1 MYKFEG
7 LLFYRFHEQHLFF
20 DNAGTQLK
28 AWQKTMPRIA
38 ERPLLLASMA
48 RQNVRK
54 QGKSRPTPRT
64 LAFCLRTGSRTPADS
79 RRRQMVAA
87 RGPGLYEPMQADI
100 PRADVDVRE
109 PGLDLYCRGHW
120 RTPGGH
126 LADKARKR
134 PEVAGE
140 ALTLPGN
147 YRISVAGAARPIS
160 SILAEMHARNREQ
173 HPKM

>member
-1 MYKFEG
+1 
-7 LLFYRFHEQHLFF
+7 
-20 DNAGTQLK
+20 
-28 AWQKTMPRIA
+28 
-38 ERPLLLASMA
+38 
-48 RQNVRK
+48 
-54 QGKSRPTPRT
+54 
-64 LAFCLRTGSRTPADS
+64 
-79 RRRQMVAA
+79 MVVA

-100 PRADVDVRE
+100 ISSEVNVRE
-109 PGLDLYCRGHW
+109 PGLDVNCRGHW

-126 LADKARKR
+126 LADKAPKR

-160 SILAEMHARNREQ
+160 SILAEMHALTSEK

>member
-1 MYKFEG
+1 MQRD
-7 LLFYRFHEQHLFF
+7 L
-20 DNAGTQLK
+20 
-28 AWQKTMPRIA
+28 
-38 ERPLLLASMA
+38 LLLASMA

-64 LAFCLRTGSRTPADS
+64 LALLRTGSRTPADS
-79 RRRQMVAA
+79 RRRPMVVA

-100 PRADVDVRE
+100 ISAEVDVRE
-109 PGLDLYCRGHW
+109 PGLDLNCRGHW

-126 LADKARKR
+126 LADKAPKC

-140 ALTLPGN
+140 ASTLPGN
-147 YRISVAGAARPIS
+147 YRISVAGAARPMS
-160 SILAEMHARNREQ
+160 SILAEMHARTSEK